1 MQIKDFIIDQQH
13 RELTKHRSTVLPI
26 ACYRTTISHN
36 INGYIPLHWHEEFQ
50 FVLIVKGQAEFYIQ
64 EDKVILNE
72 GDGIFINS
80 GRLHQARDYHDSG
93 CVYICL
99 NVSPSFV
106 VSQELFG
113 AYVYPYIEAT
123 NLPYLV
129 LHTQEHWAH
138 NIAQAIM
145 EIDRLIEQSP
155 AYYELDITIQLTH
168 IWKSLVNYG
177 FRLEYKEGE
186 MLKNLRMK
194 DMLDYIHQHFAEAIS
209 LEEIAGAGQLSR
221 AECCRYFK
229 RYLKRTPVTYV
240 VDYRIQQS
248 LLLLQRPEN
257 NVTDVAYQVGFN
269 STSYFIN
276 QFGKAM
282 SMTPLAYRKQKMEV
296 MDTGQQ

>member
-1 MQIKDFIIDQQH
+1 MQIKDFTIDQQH
-13 RELTKHRSTVLPI
+13 KELTKHRTTVLPI

-36 INGYIPLHWHEEFQ
+36 INGHIPLHWHEEFQ
-50 FVLIVKGQAEFYIQ
+50 FVLVVKGQAMFHIQ
-64 EDKVILNE
+64 EDKVIVNE
-72 GDGIFINS
+72 GDGLFINS
-80 GRLHQARDYHDSG
+80 GRLHQATDYHDSG

-113 AYVYPYIEAT
+113 TYVFPYIEAT

-138 NIAQAIM
+138 SIAEAIM
-145 EIDRLIEQSP
+145 EIDRLIEQRP
-155 AYYELDITIQLTH
+155 AYYELDITIQLAH
-168 IWKSLVNYG
+168 IWKGLLSYG
-177 FRLEYKEGE
+177 FPLEYKEGE
-186 MLKNLRMK
+186 MLKNRIMK
-194 DMLDYIHQHFAEAIS
+194 DMLDYIHQHFAVGIS
-209 LEEIAGAGQLSR
+209 LEDIAGAGQLSR

-229 RYLKRTPVTYV
+229 RFLKRAPVTYV
-240 VDYRIQQS
+240 MDYRIQQS

-269 STSYFIN
+269 STSYFIY

-282 SMTPLAYRKQKMEV
+282 NMTPLAYRKQKIGG
-296 MDTGQQ
+296 MDTGQH